1 VPPLAAAMVRFG
13 ATDWTH
19 GMNR

>member
-13 ATDWTH
+13 ATDWTN